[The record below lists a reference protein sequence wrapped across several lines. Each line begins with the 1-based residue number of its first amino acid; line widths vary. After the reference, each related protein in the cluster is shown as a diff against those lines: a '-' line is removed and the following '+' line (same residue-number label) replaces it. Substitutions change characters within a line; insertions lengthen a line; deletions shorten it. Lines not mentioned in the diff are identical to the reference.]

1 MILQRDTL
9 HDGLEEIQLYLACL
23 RWARGYG
30 TLDYTDDKQFKFKLD
45 ELSEEAILELK
56 DVLSQIRFPLIPAEI
71 LVKKIHPQNLIDAED
86 LFIATAFQA
95 APDCFKTDESFK
107 FKHRHGSELP
117 WVWSQELHG
126 KHIILSNNQL
136 TA

>member
-30 TLDYTDDKQFKFKLD
+30 TLDHTDDRQFKLKLEDLSD
-45 ELSEEAILELK
+45 EQQRELK
-56 DVLSQIRFPLIPAEI
+56 EALKEIRFPLIPAEI
-71 LVKKIHPQNLIDAED
+71 LVKKIHPINLIDHED

-95 APDCFKTDESFK
+95 APNCFKTD
-107 FKHRHGSELP
+107 
-117 WVWSQELHG
+117 
-126 KHIILSNNQL
+126 
-136 TA
+136 